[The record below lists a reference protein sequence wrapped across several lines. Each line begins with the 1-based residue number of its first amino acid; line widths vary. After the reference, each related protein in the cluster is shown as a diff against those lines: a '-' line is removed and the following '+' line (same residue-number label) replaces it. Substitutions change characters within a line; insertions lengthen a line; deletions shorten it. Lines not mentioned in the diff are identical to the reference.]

1 MTKKLTVEFL
11 QFNKPKRNGDRSIR
25 VMDCYDFEIKLN
37 GLVLQRFS
45 QYTPW
50 WESVGSYDKTLR
62 EATKYAEDLADTLDL
77 KRPKLVTMV
86 AKETHKIEWVPGPN
100 PEACHHNLTD
110 EQREKGHR
118 ENRDNG

>member
-11 QFNKPKRNGDRSIR
+11 QFNKPKLNGDRSSTYA
-25 VMDCYDFEIKLN
+25 DCYDFEIKLN
-37 GLVLQRFS
+37 GLVMHKFS
-45 QYTPW
+45 QYRPF
-50 WESVGSYDKTLR
+50 WESVGPYDETLI

-86 AKETHKIEWVPGPN
+86 KKVVREEQWVPAEEDYAAGFTAGDP
-100 PEACHHNLTD
+100 
-110 EQREKGHR
+110 GHR